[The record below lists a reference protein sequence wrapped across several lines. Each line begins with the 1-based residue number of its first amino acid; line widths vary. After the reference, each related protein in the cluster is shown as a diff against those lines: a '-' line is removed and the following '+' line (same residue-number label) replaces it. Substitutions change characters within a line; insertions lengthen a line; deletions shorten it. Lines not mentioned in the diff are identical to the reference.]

1 MLPLRAVQCP
11 SWAARCD
18 ETNARR
24 ESHTVIITSCPPL
37 LGTNPTEW
45 QAAASAAV
53 AHWQPGYG
61 SAGLRCRVGGAFT
74 QLHYTAACAQCNAR
88 MATGTEQSGAARAFA
103 CDSRILRTDLDG
115 TDRTKQLLLH
125 VDLRRSTRVCVRASV
140 HVLPSRDGP

>member
-61 SAGLRCRVGGAFT
+61 SAGLQCQVGGTFT
-74 QLHYTAACAQCNAR
+74 RLYYTAACAQCNTR
-88 MATGTEQSGAARAFA
+88 MVMGTEQSGAARVHLRFPYSPHR
-103 CDSRILRTDLDG
+103 SRRNG
-115 TDRTKQLLLH
+115 SNQAAPSS
-125 VDLRRSTRVCVRASV
+125 RRPTPEHASVRACKRARAS
-140 HVLPSRDGP
+140 LA